1 MRNWI
6 EGVQRYRL
14 TGTPYL
20 QLLKGP
26 KDYSPDLDEI
36 GPFGF
41 IKEYRYD
48 AVRSNVGMEIMPPS
62 QTPSSSCSLCFSFLA
77 LLIRESDFLKLCTGS
92 QTVLIS
98 ASTYTQEFLK
108 QDLATSPIVWSLWH
122 ASFQKSLV

>member
-1 MRNWI
+1 MRNCI

-26 KDYSPDLDEI
+26 KDYSPDLDET

-48 AVRSNVGMEIMPPS
+48 AVRNNVSMVIIPPS
-62 QTPSSSCSLCFSFLA
+62 QTPSNSCNLCFSFLA
-77 LLIRESDFLKLCTGS
+77 LLIRESDFCKL
-92 QTVLIS
+92 
-98 ASTYTQEFLK
+98 
-108 QDLATSPIVWSLWH
+108 
-122 ASFQKSLV
+122 